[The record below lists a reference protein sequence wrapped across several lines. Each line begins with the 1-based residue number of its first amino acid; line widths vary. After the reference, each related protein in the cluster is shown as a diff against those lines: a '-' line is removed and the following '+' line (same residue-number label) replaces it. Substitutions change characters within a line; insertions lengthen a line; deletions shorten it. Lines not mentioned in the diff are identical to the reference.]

1 MSSIGLPASPPARPA
16 AAPPYFF
23 LSYARSDDDPY
34 VEQFFQDLSGE
45 VRVRAGLHSGE
56 NVGFFDRNMEM
67 GTIWSKE
74 LVDALA
80 TCTTFIGLCSPR
92 YILSE
97 PCGQEWHLF
106 AKRCDQFEQRSGR
119 RSTAL
124 LPALWLPPR
133 RMPPAVQRVQY
144 DQEHFSAAYRRDGLR
159 QLMRL
164 TRYRDEYLEAIS
176 LLAQHVVDNAEV
188 NRLPPLS
195 ISERTEFAS
204 APSAFHPESEAERPP
219 SPPKPDD
226 VHFIV
231 AAPNRDEARRVRQDV
246 SFYGERSVDWIPYAS
261 THTVPLAGYAR
272 EIAARRG
279 LTAGASSISLNSA
292 GAGDS
297 EGGAR
302 IIVLLVDAWASQ
314 MDVYRQAL
322 ERHEERR
329 TAAAALVP
337 RNTEDSETE
346 ERWRLLSD
354 GLRSVFL
361 DRIATRDSLAY
372 RQDILSHRAFD
383 EDLQIVLETAR
394 NRVFA
399 ARGGVP
405 SPPAGSGM
413 ARPILE
419 GP

>member
-1 MSSIGLPASPPARPA
+1 
-16 AAPPYFF
+16 
-23 LSYARSDDDPY
+23 
-34 VEQFFQDLSGE
+34 
-45 VRVRAGLHSGE
+45 
-56 NVGFFDRNMEM
+56 
-67 GTIWSKE
+67 
-74 LVDALA
+74 
-80 TCTTFIGLCSPR
+80 
-92 YILSE
+92 
-97 PCGQEWHLF
+97 
-106 AKRCDQFEQRSGR
+106 
-119 RSTAL
+119 
-124 LPALWLPPR
+124 
-133 RMPPAVQRVQY
+133 
-144 DQEHFSAAYRRDGLR
+144 
-159 QLMRL
+159 MRL